1 MKINFHQLKFD
12 LKEFFSKDKDVLFVY
27 LYGSQ
32 SKGTGYLGSDIDLAV
47 YLCPGNQEFYLKKD
61 EQFLG
66 KLAQIDKRIDA
77 RLLNVMPLL
86 LKYEVISR
94 GEVIFSRDEK
104 ARVNFETEILCRYFE
119 MKPFFDEE
127 HRLTMERIKAG
138 VLRDKIDERK
148 NSS

>member
-1 MKINFHQLKFD
+1 MNFNQLKFR

-27 LYGSQ
+27 IYGSQ
-32 SKGTGYLGSDIDLAV
+32 SKGTGYLGSDLDLAV
-47 YLCPGNQEFYLKKD
+47 YLSPGNKEFYLRKD

-66 KLAQIDKRIDA
+66 ELAQIDKKIDV

-104 ARVNFETEILCRYFE
+104 ARVNFETQILCRYFE

-127 HRLTMERIKAG
+127 HHLTMKKIKAG
-138 VLRDKIDERK
+138 VFPDKTNERK